1 MFLTYF
7 LERVSCCTFASRYTC
22 NENNLAVV
30 VVQSAMNTNIM
41 KKTILSTSLALLL
54 LAACRKAN
62 NPTVYD
68 LGVDVQGTFDRDNV
82 QVVIDNQPLLN
93 TQVTTNELLGFAT
106 SISTANTEG
115 KHTIK
120 VVINGTVVKTESF
133 TQSGDLYVGIN
144 YKKTAGD
151 ISFSFSPRRFLYN

>member
-1 MFLTYF
+1 MCSVT
-7 LERVSCCTFASRYTC
+7 SC
-22 NENNLAVV
+22 NENNLVVV

-41 KKTILSTSLALLL
+41 KKSILFTSLVLLL
-54 LAACRKAN
+54 FAACRKAN

-68 LGVDVQGTFDRDNV
+68 LGVDVQSTFNKDNV

-120 VVINGTVVKTESF
+120 VVVNGNVLKTESF

-144 YKKTAGD
+144 YNKTAGD
-151 ISFSFSPRRFLYN
+151 ISFRFSPHRFIYD

>member
-1 MFLTYF
+1 MHSVT
-7 LERVSCCTFASRYTC
+7 SC

-41 KKTILSTSLALLL
+41 KKTILFTSLVLLL
-54 LAACRKAN
+54 FTACRKAN

-68 LGVDVQGTFDRDNV
+68 LGVDVQGTFDKDNV
-82 QVVIDNQPLLN
+82 QVAIDNQPLLN
-93 TQVTTNELLGFAT
+93 TQVTTDKQLGFAT

-120 VVINGTVVKTESF
+120 VVVNGEVVKTESF

-151 ISFSFSPRRFLYN
+151 ISFTFSPRRFLYN

>member
-1 MFLTYF
+1 LHSDT
-7 LERVSCCTFASRYTC
+7 SC

-41 KKTILSTSLALLL
+41 KKTILFTTLVLLL
-54 LAACRKAN
+54 FTACRKAN

-68 LGVDVQGTFDRDNV
+68 LGVDVQSTFDKDNV
-82 QVVIDNQPLLN
+82 QVAIDNQPLLN

-120 VVINGTVVKTESF
+120 VVVNGNVVKTDSF
-133 TQSGDLYVGIN
+133 TQSGELYVGIN
-144 YKKTAGD
+144 YNKASGD
-151 ISFSFSPRRFLYN
+151 ISFRFSPYRFVYD